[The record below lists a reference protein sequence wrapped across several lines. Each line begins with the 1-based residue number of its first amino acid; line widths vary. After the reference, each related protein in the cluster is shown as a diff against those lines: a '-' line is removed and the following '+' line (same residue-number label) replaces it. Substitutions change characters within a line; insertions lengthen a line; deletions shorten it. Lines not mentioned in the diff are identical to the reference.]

1 MQECRCVVSVG
12 GDSIMIVQICV
23 AINARRQI
31 KKKIN
36 ARRSSFARPYQI
48 INLNQFGNK
57 PSFFCMPKHPL
68 LFYPCQNFLQCQKW
82 NKIMSLL
89 VQVVFPTPAIG

>member
-23 AINARRQI
+23 AINARR
-31 KKKIN
+31 
-36 ARRSSFARPYQI
+36 SSFARPYQI

-57 PSFFCMPKHPL
+57 PIFFYAKTPFTIFSMSKL
-68 LFYPCQNFLQCQKW
+68 LT
-82 NKIMSLL
+82 MSK
-89 VQVVFPTPAIG
+89 VE